1 MVQFTRYAVARGH
14 ITRLRPL
21 LLLIWLG
28 SISAAGAQDHAQIQI
43 KGATI
48 NVNLAPTPSKQL
60 RDLVM
65 NRLQTAAQAVAVY
78 YEQYPVSQ
86 VTIDVTFDG
95 EEGVHSGR
103 AAGWDGAH
111 IWVSIGNSTTAADFA
126 DDWITTHEMVH
137 LAFPSVPRSHH
148 WIEEGLATYV
158 EPIARARAGEL
169 TPEKVWGDMFD
180 SMEQGL
186 PKAGDRG
193 LDFTHTWGRTYW
205 GGALFCLQADVAIR
219 KETGNRR
226 GLEDAMRGILKSGG
240 NIEVE
245 WPLERALQVAD
256 QAAGVGVL
264 EDLYN
269 KTRAAPVAPDLD
281 RLWKD
286 FGVSRKDGKIVFD
299 DTAPLA
305 AVRRAITAPVSR
317 DAVPRTDLSIRP
329 ESE

>member
-111 IWVSIGNSTTAADFA
+111 IWVTIGNSSTAADFA

-269 KTRAAPVAPDLD
+269 KMRAAPVAPDLD
-281 RLWKD
+281 QLWKD
-286 FGVSRKDGKIVFD
+286 LGVSRQDGKIIFD

>member
-1 MVQFTRYAVARGH
+1 
-14 ITRLRPL
+14 
-21 LLLIWLG
+21 
-28 SISAAGAQDHAQIQI
+28 
-43 KGATI
+43 
-48 NVNLAPTPSKQL
+48 
-60 RDLVM
+60 M

-269 KTRAAPVAPDLD
+269 KMRAAPVAPDLD
-281 RLWKD
+281 QLWKD
-286 FGVSRKDGKIVFD
+286 LGVSRQDGKIIFD